1 MFLSNYICFLTI
13 KLYDMNK
20 LIHFILFITP
30 LIAYSQNQLMI
41 PPTLSGTNI
50 DLTLQTGTHQFYSGT
65 NTNTY
70 GANGNILAPTLLL
83 NQGDFVNFTVNN
95 TLSDTT
101 TIHWHGLHVAPQ
113 NDGGPHTYIEPNTT
127 WSPSFTIMD
136 KAATY
141 WYHPHLHKKTNE
153 HVSKGIA
160 GLLIVRDAEEMALN
174 LPRDYGVDDFPLVLQ
189 TKDFDANKQIVVHS
203 NNDETQMVNATIN
216 PYLEVPSQ
224 VVRFRVL
231 NGSSMRVFNLGLS
244 NGASFYQ
251 IASDGGLL
259 STPFSTTRVM
269 LAPGERAELLIDFSG
284 MNGQTV
290 DLNSF
295 ASELP
300 NGMYGAAT
308 PGMMSMLS
316 LNGYNPNPLNGT
328 DFKLL
333 QFNIGTQTASPVTSI
348 PTSLVTV
355 TPIPEANAVK
365 TRSFVMQPAQMGQ
378 NQLNGNF
385 LINGASM
392 DMSVINETVYLN
404 DTEIWEIRNQS
415 GISHPFHIH
424 DVQFYILDRNG
435 VAPPINEQGRKDVVF
450 VKPQETVR
458 FISVFEDFANDE
470 IPYMYHCHLLTHEDE
485 GMMGQ
490 FLVIDTTK
498 GDGDPDAILELN
510 EDDVRVFP
518 NPSSNNLI
526 NLNISENFNVNNI
539 QVFNTIGEEIIQY
552 KSNEIQNQMKIKINQ
567 KGIYFLIL
575 KSNNK
580 YFSKKILIK

>member
-1 MFLSNYICFLTI
+1 MMKK
-13 KLYDMNK
+13 KL
-20 LIHFILFITP
+20 LFITLIFNSIIIAQNP
-30 LIAYSQNQLMI
+30 LLI

-50 DLTLQTGTHQFYSGT
+50 ALTLQTGTHQFYSGF

-95 TLSDTT
+95 TLADTT
-101 TIHWHGLHVAPQ
+101 TIHWHGMHVAPK
-113 NDGGPHTYIEPNTT
+113 NDGGPHTFIEPNST

-160 GLLIVRDAEEMALN
+160 GLIIVRDSEEAALN
-174 LPRDYGVDDFPLVLQ
+174 LPRNYGVDDFPLVIQ

-203 NNDETQMVNATIN
+203 NNDETQMVNATID
-216 PYLEVPSQ
+216 PYLDVPSQ
-224 VVRFRVL
+224 VVRFRIL

-244 NGASFYQ
+244 NGANFYQ

-259 STPFSTTRVM
+259 SAPFSTARVM

-300 NGMYGAAT
+300 NGMYGAGT
-308 PGMMSMLS
+308 PGMMSMLT
-316 LNGYNPNPLNGT
+316 LNGYNPNPLNGA

-333 QFNIGTQTASPVTSI
+333 QFNIGAQTASPITNV
-348 PTSLVTV
+348 PTTLATV

-365 TRSFVMQPAQMGQ
+365 TRSIIMAPAQMGP
-378 NQLNGNF
+378 NQLNGAF
-385 LINGASM
+385 TLNGVSM
-392 DMSVINETVYLN
+392 DMNVINETIYLD

-424 DVQFYILDRNG
+424 DIQFYILDRNG
-435 VAPPINEQGRKDVVF
+435 NTPPVNEQGRKDVVF
-450 VKPQETVR
+450 VRPQETVR
-458 FISVFEDFANDE
+458 FITTFDDFADS
-470 IPYMYHCHLLTHEDE
+470 IVPFMYHCHLLTHEDD

-490 FLVIDTTK
+490 FLVIDTSTK
-498 GDGDPDAILELN
+498 VDNPDAILNLN
-510 EDDVRVFP
+510 ADDVSVYP
-518 NPSSNNLI
+518 NPSSNGSFYIEI
-526 NLNISENFNVNNI
+526 NNNIPVENISIFNLLDKNVLSLSKEQILNKNPVKI
-539 QVFNTIGEEIIQY
+539 DTKGIYYI
-552 KSNEIQNQMKIKINQ
+552 KIKIKDKQ
-567 KGIYFLIL
+567 FL
-575 KSNNK
+575 S
-580 YFSKKILIK
+580 KILIN